1 MSEIEKSNV
10 IGQVLKILFGVGLFC
25 AVAYLLLDS
34 TILDVLEGVNLDGS
48 NSLTWRSGIA
58 AAVLLLICLGF
69 LFWAFR
75 HHFSLTIFLSVVQ
88 RGVLVRV
95 SRLQARIWVGTS
107 P

>member
-58 AAVLLLICLGF
+58 AAVLLLDLPRLLVLGVSPP
-69 LFWAFR
+69 L
-75 HHFSLTIFLSVVQ
+75 
-88 RGVLVRV
+88 LVDH
-95 SRLQARIWVGTS
+95 L